1 MKSLHARRRVIG
13 AMFMA
18 GVFSIGLPFDMAPLP
33 GNCAVAAAASEVSG
47 DTIAIRDVRAT
58 ADYWINRNYEGDKV
72 CLIGMRSWL

>member
-47 DTIAIRDVRAT
+47 DTIAIRKNGNDLEFTKKLPRKAVRPKAVK
-58 ADYWINRNYEGDKV
+58 EKV
-72 CLIGMRSWL
+72 NA